1 MTQSPSSARIRL
13 LIVEDDPVYRHFLR
27 EVLRNMETVELVGE
41 AVNGKDGI
49 ALCLTRKPDV
59 LLIDLMLPDM
69 EGTEVIN
76 RVRGAQPG
84 LHVMLLTAQP
94 RNDLPAELMR
104 LNVAGFLD
112 KSATVQEI
120 SSGIR
125 KLLAG
130 GLVYSSTAGLGR
142 ADDASLPALTGM
154 AINYPPDVLTS
165 REREIARMVAG
176 AMSSKEVA
184 AKLGL
189 SPRTVE
195 KHRANIYDKLRV
207 RDVVG
212 LTRWCLH
219 HKLVQ

>member
-1 MTQSPSSARIRL
+1 MISPSTNARIRL
-13 LIVEDDPVYRHFLR
+13 MIVEDDPVYRHFLR
-27 EVLRNMETVELVGE
+27 EVLRKMETVELAGE
-41 AVNGKDGI
+41 AATGAQGI
-49 ALCLTRKPDV
+49 ELGLAAKPDV

-69 EGTEVIN
+69 EGIQVITRLRN
-76 RVRGAQPG
+76 EQPG

-104 LNVAGFLD
+104 LGVAGFLD
-112 KSATVQEI
+112 KTATVQEI
-120 SSGIR
+120 AGGIR

-130 GLVYSSTAGLGR
+130 GLVYSSSAGLGR
-142 ADDASLPALTGM
+142 VEDASPPALTGM
-154 AINYPPDVLTS
+154 SMNYTPDVLTE
-165 REREIARMVAG
+165 REREIARMVAA

>member
-1 MTQSPSSARIRL
+1 
-13 LIVEDDPVYRHFLR
+13 V
-27 EVLRNMETVELVGE
+27 
-41 AVNGKDGI
+41 
-49 ALCLTRKPDV
+49 
-59 LLIDLMLPDM
+59 
-69 EGTEVIN
+69 
-76 RVRGAQPG
+76 
-84 LHVMLLTAQP
+84 LTA
-94 RNDLPAELMR
+94 
-104 LNVAGFLD
+104 
-112 KSATVQEI
+112 
-120 SSGIR
+120 
-125 KLLAG
+125 
-130 GLVYSSTAGLGR
+130 
-142 ADDASLPALTGM
+142 
-154 AINYPPDVLTS
+154 